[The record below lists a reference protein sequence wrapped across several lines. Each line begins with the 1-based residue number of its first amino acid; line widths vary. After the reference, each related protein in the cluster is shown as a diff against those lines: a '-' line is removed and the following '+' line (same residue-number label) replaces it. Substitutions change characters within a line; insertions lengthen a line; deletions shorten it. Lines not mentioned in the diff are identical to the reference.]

1 MLTKAQ
7 ARLFFLGGTI
17 FFSVIFL
24 VLTAD
29 TLRQIPERQNSDLMT
44 ESVVRGKEI
53 WEAKNCMGCH
63 TILGEGAYYAPEL
76 TRVVER
82 RGETWMRIFLRDPE
96 AMYPG
101 RRRMVQYHFDE
112 DEITDVIAFL
122 GWIGQIDTNGFPPEP
137 DLVTKAS
144 VTSLAGGGAGSG
156 VGSLARNGDGS
167 SGAERASSAQ
177 RPAYFDS
184 VCVACH
190 AVGGRGGN
198 VGPALDGLASRMD
211 PATLDRWLADPQ
223 AVKPGTAMP
232 NLGLSDE
239 VRAELVAWLSTLD
252 ASPDATR
259 DSVQK

>member
-7 ARLFFLGGTI
+7 ARLFFLGGTA

-29 TLRQIPERQNSDLMT
+29 TLRQIPERQNSHLMT

-112 DEITDVIAFL
+112 DQITDVIAFL

-137 DLVTKAS
+137 DLVAKAS
-144 VTSLAGGGAGSG
+144 VTRIAGS
-156 VGSLARNGDGS
+156 DS
-167 SGAERASSAQ
+167 SGGTGSASRAE

-239 VRAELVAWLSTLD
+239 VRTELVAWLSTL
-252 ASPDATR
+252 AAPR
-259 DSVQK
+259 DSTQE